1 MVSKISFPAFGIGP
15 FEVDPIAFSIGPVT
29 VRWYGIIIVLGIIAG
44 FCYAAYRGKYSG
56 LSLDDLLDYVLVALP
71 LGIVC
76 ARLYYVLFDSHG
88 NYSSFYDVIAVW
100 EGGLAIYGG
109 IIGGFFGMLAVTRHK
124 KLSFLRV
131 LDCFAP
137 GVMIG
142 QIFGR
147 WGNFFN
153 AEAYGIL
160 DKIVFP
166 LFGELSTPHLSQN
179 FPLRMVIEN
188 ARVGTIAVHP
198 TFLYESC
205 WNLLGLILIHLYF
218 KQKKF
223 DGEITFLYFAWY
235 GFGRFFIEGLRG
247 DSLMLGSLRVS
258 QLLAFLLFA
267 ASVTLLL
274 VFRAK
279 AKKNARTLDGYIL
292 QFEEEDDGPTARAIH
307 EKSDITTTED
317 THGNTH

>member
-1 MVSKISFPAFGIGP
+1 MVSTISFPALGIGP
-15 FEVDPIAFSIGPVT
+15 FDVNPIAFSVGPFT
-29 VRWYGIIIVLGIIAG
+29 VRFYGIIIVLGIIVG

-56 LSLDDLLDYVLVALP
+56 ISLDDLLDYVLVALP

-76 ARLYYVLFDSHG
+76 ARLYYVIFDSNG
-88 NYSSFYDVIAVW
+88 SYSSFYDVIAIW

-109 IIGGFFGMLAVTRHK
+109 IIGGFLGMALVTRHK
-124 KLSFLRV
+124 KLSFARV

-137 GVMIG
+137 AVMIG

-166 LFGELSTPHLSQN
+166 IFGEIATPHLAQD

-188 ARVGTIAVHP
+188 ARVGEIAVHP
-198 TFLYESC
+198 TFLYESF
-205 WNLLGLILIHLYF
+205 WNLLGLILIHFYF
-218 KQKKF
+218 THKKF
-223 DGEITFLYFAWY
+223 DGEIVLGYFGWY

-247 DSLMLGSLRVS
+247 DSLMIGSLRVS

-267 ASVTLLL
+267 TSVTLLAI
-274 VFRAK
+274 FRTKA
-279 AKKNARTLDGYIL
+279 AKKARTLDGYIL
-292 QFEEEDDGPTARAIH
+292 QFEEEADGPTAKIL
-307 EKSDITTTED
+307 SDTTKTEES
-317 THGNTH
+317 HGNTH